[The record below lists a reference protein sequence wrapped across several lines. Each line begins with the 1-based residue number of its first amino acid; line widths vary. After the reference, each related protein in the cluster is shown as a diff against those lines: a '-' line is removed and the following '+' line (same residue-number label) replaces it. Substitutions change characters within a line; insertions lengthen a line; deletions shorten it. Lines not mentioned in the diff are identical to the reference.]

1 MKKELHVITTG
12 KQETS
17 EVIQI
22 ASTIHSYVDW
32 IHLREKHRSIEELLQ
47 TIQGLNKAGV
57 PLCKLI
63 LNGSA
68 IVALAGG
75 VAGVQLSHRGEDVL
89 RVKKHF
95 PMLRVGCSVHSLSE
109 ALEKEERGADFLIY
123 GHTFESSSK
132 PGQRPRGLFALQEI
146 TSYVSIP
153 LIAIGGIRPS
163 NVKEVLKAGASGV
176 AVLSGIFGASN
187 PVRAVTNYQKEME
200 GIFQ

>member
-123 GHTFESSSK
+123 GHIFESSSK